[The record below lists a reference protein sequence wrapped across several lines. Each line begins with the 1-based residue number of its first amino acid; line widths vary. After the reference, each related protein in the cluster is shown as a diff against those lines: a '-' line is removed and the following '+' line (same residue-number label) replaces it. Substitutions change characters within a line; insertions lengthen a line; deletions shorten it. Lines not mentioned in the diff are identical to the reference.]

1 MSPRLRRKKKS
12 LYSKGSIKAD
22 KSPEKIFLFN
32 SRVVFGV
39 VLLIAFGV
47 LLQMSRW
54 QIFSAEKYKALA
66 NSQYLN
72 TQMQPSGR
80 GNIYAADGSI
90 LATDRPAWDVF
101 ASLSSIENEREEFF
115 RGKDKYIN
123 TVSEILGVE
132 KETLNSQLTEDFRYF
147 SIKKGITPDE
157 KKALE
162 EVRIF
167 EKQNP
172 GFGLYF
178 EKSEKRFYPNGS
190 LASHVLGYMGSDE
203 DGDDIGLYGIEGF
216 YFGDLLGTEGYTYQ
230 EQDAYGNVILTAEYE
245 PVLPR
250 EGKDITLTIVPGIQK
265 KVEEKLKKGVESH
278 QAKSGSAIVMNP
290 STGEIIAMA
299 NYPTYNPNV
308 YWREEPW
315 IFKNK
320 SIADVYEPGSVFK
333 PITVAIG
340 LETGAID
347 ENTVCNDEKG
357 YITMYEGTQDEAKI
371 YTWDK
376 KPDGKITPAEYL
388 QYSNNPC
395 IAKTA
400 LAVGHEKYFP
410 IMKDFGIGDFVGL
423 GLQDETNSYVRPY
436 EEWLEIDLAVTSFG
450 QGISTTPIQILSAI
464 SAIANDGKRMKPYVV
479 KEVQNEGETIK
490 FTPQVISQPISEE
503 TADQVA
509 VMMTSVVTG
518 GDAKWVFDKYLRDY
532 DIAGKTGTA
541 QIPRSDRVGYYTDR
555 TNATFVGFAPVEDP
569 KMIMIIRLEEPGL
582 NEFAASTAVPVW
594 VETFL
599 AIANDLEV
607 PKK

>member
-12 LYSKGSIKAD
+12 LYSKGSVKAD

-54 QIFSAEKYKALA
+54 QIFGAEKYKALA

-115 RGKDKYIN
+115 KEKDKYV
-123 TVSEILGVE
+123 TTLSEILGVE
-132 KETLNSQLTEDFRYF
+132 KEALDAQLTEEFRYF

-162 EVRIF
+162 EVQIF

-190 LASHVLGYMGSDE
+190 LASHVLGYMGADE
-203 DGDDIGLYGIEGF
+203 DGNDIGLYGVEGF

-290 STGEIIAMA
+290 ATGEIIAMA
-299 NYPTYNPNV
+299 NYPTYNPNA

-340 LETGAID
+340 LETGAIN

-388 QYSNNPC
+388 QFSNNPC
-395 IAKTA
+395 IATTA

-410 IMKDFGIGDFVGL
+410 VMKDFGIGDFVGL

-479 KEVQNEGETIK
+479 KEVQNEDETIK
-490 FTPQVISQPISEE
+490 FAPQVVSQPISEE
-503 TADQVA
+503 TADKVA

-518 GDAKWVFDKYLRDY
+518 GDAKWVFDKYLREY

-541 QIPRSDRVGYYTDR
+541 QIPKKDTVGYYTDR

-599 AIANDLEV
+599 AIADDLEV